1 MKLTIT
7 GRNNLDIPQNL
18 RDYIEEKSSHL
29 KKYFNGII
37 DVHVILFNEKL
48 ILSNEMHLYGC
59 EMTIHGSGFTVHGEE
74 SGEDMRTSVDKTLTK
89 VESQVRKYKDRL
101 VNRKRKGHKEEPAT
115 EWTLDVLSS
124 ENLEAVQPTRQVIRS
139 KRFAVKPMSLDEA
152 VMQLDLL
159 GQDFIVFRDS
169 ETQRVNVLYLRR
181 DGNYG
186 LIEPQF

>member
-29 KKYFNGII
+29 KKYFDGII
-37 DVHVILFNEKL
+37 DVHVTLSNEKL
-48 ILSNEMHLYGC
+48 IHSNEMHLYGC

-159 GQDFIVFRDS
+159 GQDFIVFKDS
-169 ETQRVNVLYLRR
+169 ETQRVNVLYQRR